1 MGFRPKDLR
10 WPDSSHNTTT
20 PEVEMMLSKKVFILE
35 ILILCIFAY
44 TAMNVNCRG
53 DEKALQGTHH
63 ALSGQMSNLV
73 QRFGFQGEGLD
84 QCAFDETIA
93 MGLSA
98 TEQLKKEYYLTKDIW
113 VRSEICLAL
122 SRIGAKDAVPFLI
135 DALGNDNLFNFHLK
149 RFIIYALGELKNP
162 RAIDPLWEQ
171 IRRPDD
177 RFSLKIDRTD
187 SHKSKILQEQCI
199 DDSTKYFPFLTND
212 LIIRALANIGGE
224 KVLQRLQQIASSD
237 DYAYYS
243 KEKIQ
248 KAIESVKLNLK

>member
-1 MGFRPKDLR
+1 MGFRPKNSR
-10 WPDSSHNTTT
+10 WADSSRITYNIRGKI
-20 PEVEMMLSKKVFILE
+20 MLLKRVFISE
-35 ILILCIFAY
+35 ILILCIFAC
-44 TAMNVNCRG
+44 TVMNLQCRG
-53 DEKALQGTHH
+53 DEKALQSTHH
-63 ALSGQMSNLV
+63 DLSGQVSNIV
-73 QRFGFQGEGLD
+73 QRFGFQDEGLD

-93 MGLSA
+93 IGLSA

-149 RFIIYALGELKNP
+149 RFIIYALGELKDP
-162 RAIDPLWEQ
+162 RAIDPLWKQ

-199 DDSTKYFPFLTND
+199 DDPTEYFPFLTND

-224 KVLQRLQQIASSD
+224 KVLKRLQQIASSD

-248 KAIESVKLNLK
+248 KAIESVELNLK

>member
-1 MGFRPKDLR
+1 
-10 WPDSSHNTTT
+10 
-20 PEVEMMLSKKVFILE
+20 MLLKRVFISE
-35 ILILCIFAY
+35 ILILCIFAC
-44 TAMNVNCRG
+44 TVMNLHCRG

-63 ALSGQMSNLV
+63 DLSGQVSNIV
-73 QRFGFQGEGLD
+73 QRFGFQDEGLD

-93 MGLSA
+93 IGLSA

-149 RFIIYALGELKNP
+149 RFIIYALGELKDP
-162 RAIDPLWEQ
+162 RAIDPLWKQ

-187 SHKSKILQEQCI
+187 SHKSKMLQEQCI
-199 DDSTKYFPFLTND
+199 DDPTEYFPFLTND

-224 KVLQRLQQIASSD
+224 KVLKRLQQIASSD

-248 KAIESVKLNLK
+248 KAIESVELNLK

>member
-1 MGFRPKDLR
+1 MGFRPKDSR
-10 WPDSSHNTTT
+10 WADSFCITDN
-20 PEVEMMLSKKVFILE
+20 VRGKMMLLKRVFMSE
-35 ILILCIFAY
+35 ILILCIFAC
-44 TAMNVNCRG
+44 TVMNLHCRG
-53 DEKALQGTHH
+53 DEKALQSTHH
-63 ALSGQMSNLV
+63 DLSGQMSNLI

-98 TEQLKKEYYLTKDIW
+98 TEQLKKEYYLTQDIW
-113 VRSEICLAL
+113 IRSEMCLAFA
-122 SRIGAKDAVPFLI
+122 RIGAKDAVPFLI
-135 DALGNDNLFNFHLK
+135 DALSNDNLFNFHLK
-149 RFIIYALGELKNP
+149 RFIIYALGELKDP

-199 DDSTKYFPFLTND
+199 DDPTEYFPFLTND

-224 KVLQRLQQIASSD
+224 KVLERLQQIASSD
-237 DYAYYS
+237 DYAYYG
-243 KEKIQ
+243 KEEIQ
-248 KAIESVKLNLK
+248 KAIESVEFNLK